1 MTINFIIT
9 ERIEKAMQDRSKLT
23 PKKITD
29 KNGHRRTVYVRMT
42 LNVDKDGN
50 LAKESWDN
58 STERAKSLKVEDF
71 GAPEIVEETA
81 KPVRFAWDR
90 RAAVDILKEIIK
102 ATPVLTSKSGT
113 RARISS
119 KSAGKLV
126 SSDAVKASF
135 DEKAHFLAVAN
146 LDRLFLNAIEP
157 WKFELNPNK
166 NNQGLKERKY
176 LYAPLVYDGRVI
188 TVKFTVK
195 SFQNDDLMDK
205 IYSIE
210 AINVSLK

>member
-1 MTINFIIT
+1 VETV
-9 ERIEKAMQDRSKLT
+9 EKE
-23 PKKITD
+23 P
-29 KNGHRRTVYVRMT
+29 
-42 LNVDKDGN
+42 
-50 LAKESWDN
+50 WD
-58 STERAKSLKVEDF
+58 SSSEKAKSLKFEDF
-71 GAPEIVEETA
+71 GTPETVEETA
-81 KPVRFAWDR
+81 KPACFVWDR
-90 RAAVDILKEIIK
+90 RAAVGILKEIIK
-102 ATPVLTSKSGT
+102 VTPVLTSKSGT
-113 RARISS
+113 RARIPS

-146 LDRLFLNAIEP
+146 LDRLFVNAIEP

-176 LYAPLVYDGRVI
+176 LYAPLVYDGKI
-188 TVKFTVK
+188 IPVKFTVK
-195 SFQNDDLMDK
+195 SFQNTDLIDK

>member
-1 MTINFIIT
+1 VEI
-9 ERIEKAMQDRSKLT
+9 
-23 PKKITD
+23 
-29 KNGHRRTVYVRMT
+29 V
-42 LNVDKDGN
+42 
-50 LAKESWDN
+50 AKEPWD
-58 STERAKSLKVEDF
+58 SSSEKAKSLKVEDF
-71 GAPEIVEETA
+71 GTPETVEETA
-81 KPVRFAWDR
+81 KPIRFVWDR
-90 RAAVDILKEIIK
+90 RAAVDVLKEIIK
-102 ATPVLTSKSGT
+102 VTPVLTSKSET

-146 LDRLFLNAIEP
+146 LDRLFVNAIEP

-176 LYAPLVYDGRVI
+176 LYAPLIYDGKVI
-188 TVKFTVK
+188 PVKFTVK
-195 SFQNDDLMDK
+195 SFQNNDLMDK

>member
-1 MTINFIIT
+1 MENAL
-9 ERIEKAMQDRSKLT
+9 RDRSKLI
-23 PKKITD
+23 PKKVID
-29 KNGHRRTVYVRMT
+29 KNGYRRTVYVKMM

-50 LAKESWDN
+50 LAKEPWDS

-71 GAPEIVEETA
+71 GSPEIAEETA
-81 KPVRFAWDR
+81 KPARFAWDR

-102 ATPVLTSKSGT
+102 ATPVLISKSGA

-126 SSDAVKASF
+126 SSDAVNASF

-146 LDRLFLNAIEP
+146 LDRLFVNAIEP

-176 LYAPLVYDGRVI
+176 LYAPLVYDGKI
-188 TVKFTVK
+188 IPVKFIVK
-195 SFQNDDLMDK
+195 SYQNDDLTDK

-210 AINVSLK
+210 AINASLK

>member
-1 MTINFIIT
+1 MET
-9 ERIEKAMQDRSKLT
+9 A
-23 PKKITD
+23 
-29 KNGHRRTVYVRMT
+29 
-42 LNVDKDGN
+42 
-50 LAKESWDN
+50 AKEPWDS

-71 GAPEIVEETA
+71 GTPEIVEKTA
-81 KPVRFAWDR
+81 KPTRFLWDR
-90 RAAVDILKEIIK
+90 RAAVDILKDIIK
-102 ATPVLTSKSGT
+102 VTPFLTSKSGT

-146 LDRLFLNAIEP
+146 LDRLFVNAIEP

-176 LYAPLVYDGRVI
+176 LYAPLIYDGKI
-188 TVKFTVK
+188 IPVKFTVK
-195 SFQNDDLMDK
+195 SFQNNDLMDK

-210 AINVSLK
+210 AVNASLNKKY